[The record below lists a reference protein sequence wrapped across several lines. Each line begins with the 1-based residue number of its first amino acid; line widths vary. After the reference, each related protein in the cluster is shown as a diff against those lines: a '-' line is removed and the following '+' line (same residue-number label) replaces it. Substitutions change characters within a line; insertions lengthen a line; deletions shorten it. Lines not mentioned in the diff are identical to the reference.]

1 MSFHAI
7 SYLAPNWLE
16 FYQAVI
22 LYLGRVLGCQAELIV
37 GDCDPLNDARLDED
51 AIDLAFICGL
61 PFVRYGRIRPRQ
73 FIAIA
78 APVMQAER
86 YQNMPIYFS
95 DIIVHA
101 ESPFHTFSDLA
112 NSTVCYNDPGSNSG
126 YYLLRDRLIQEQRP
140 QFFKHAIQSGS
151 HQRSIRWVIDRKAD
165 CAAIDSTVLE
175 QEFRIFPELVHH
187 VKIIESSRACPM
199 PPIVVAAHLGE
210 LVIKKI
216 QSALLHP
223 DSELLAAMTAMQ
235 IQRFAT
241 VTIED
246 YAAIADLYDGVT
258 NSCFSQL

>member
-1 MSFHAI
+1 VRFHAI

-22 LYLGRVLGCQAELIV
+22 LYLGRVLGCPADLIV
-37 GDCDPLNDARLDED
+37 GECDPLNDSRLDED

-61 PFVRYGRIRPRQ
+61 PFVRYGRLRPRQ
-73 FIAIA
+73 FRAIA

-95 DIIVHA
+95 DIIVHT
-101 ESPFHTFSDLA
+101 ESSFQTFSDLA

-126 YYLLRDRLIQEQRP
+126 YYLLRDRLIQEQRR
-140 QFFKHAIQSGS
+140 QFFKNAIQSGS
-151 HQRSIRWVIDRKAD
+151 HQRSIRWVIERKAD

-175 QEFRIFPELVHH
+175 REFRVFPELAEH
-187 VKIIESSRACPM
+187 VKIIESSKPCPM
-199 PPIVVAAHLGE
+199 PPIVVANHLGNS
-210 LVIKKI
+210 VIDQI

-223 DSELLAAMTAMQ
+223 DAELAAAMTAMQ
-235 IQRFAT
+235 IQGFAA
-241 VTIED
+241 VTTEN
-246 YAAIADLYDGVT
+246 YAEIAHLYDAVT